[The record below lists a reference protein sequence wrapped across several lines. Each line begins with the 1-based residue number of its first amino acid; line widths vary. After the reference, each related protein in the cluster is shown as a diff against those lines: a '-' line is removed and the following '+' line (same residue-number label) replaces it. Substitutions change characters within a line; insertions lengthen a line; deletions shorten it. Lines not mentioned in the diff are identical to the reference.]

1 MKRLAAL
8 LVIAG
13 AVLSLVAACAAPTP
27 EVIEKEVVVEKE
39 VPVTVEVEKRDVVQE
54 EVVVTATPV
63 PAPEGPTGDVRF
75 LIAENFW
82 ANWEPYQTTAQSQR
96 RVGSQ
101 IYDALI
107 QPYTMDL
114 TEFPPGLATEWEQI
128 DDTTWEFK
136 LREGVKFHN
145 GQDFGADDVK
155 ASIERAS
162 GASDVVTVFQSEWVT
177 TTVEIIDDYTVRLH
191 NATPFGPFLST
202 LSRTPIVCAE
212 DLEAGGDQLSAWP
225 NGTGPFRLVEDE
237 PTRKVM
243 EANLEYWAG
252 PPAIKKLTWE
262 FIQDPQTRLSA
273 LMAGQAHAIDRVP
286 PHHLQVISGSP
297 DLALISVT
305 GIEIVNLYSVP
316 GRLDLWDNNEDFR
329 KAMLYTIDREALVR
343 DLVQGNSAVATS
355 FLPENAMY
363 HKSGSPQ
370 YEFDLDM
377 AREQLEAAGI
387 TGETPEFELWVASG
401 FLPRG
406 PEVVEAIADNMRQ
419 AGLNPKIVTTDI
431 SGIIDDAFSED
442 GSGLLYH
449 ISWSSSGDPHS
460 GLRVYGT
467 SLPWCSDAT
476 IDELLQAGIET
487 ADATEREA
495 IYEELQDHMWDRM
508 YQLPLYNSD
517 FTIAHRKTLEGLLVL
532 PNFETYFYPARL
544 VE

>member
-1 MKRLAAL
+1 
-8 LVIAG
+8 
-13 AVLSLVAACAAPTP
+13 
-27 EVIEKEVVVEKE
+27 
-39 VPVTVEVEKRDVVQE
+39 
-54 EVVVTATPV
+54 VVTATPT
-63 PAPEGPTGDVRF
+63 PRPEGPSGSVRF

-96 RVGSQ
+96 RIGSQ
-101 IYDALI
+101 VYDYLI
-107 QPYTMDL
+107 QPFTDDL

-162 GASDVVTVFQSEWVT
+162 GATDVTTVWQTEWVT

-202 LSRTPIVCAE
+202 VSRTPIVCAD
-212 DLEAGGDQLSAWP
+212 DLEAGGDQLAAWP

-252 PPAIKKLTWE
+252 PPAIKTLTWE

-273 LMAGQAHAIDRVP
+273 LMAGQAQAIDRVP

-297 DLALISVT
+297 DLSIISVT
-305 GIEIVNLYSVP
+305 GLENVNLWTVP

-329 KAMLYTIDREALVR
+329 KAVVYGIDREALVR
-343 DLVQGNSAVATS
+343 DLVQGNSAVSTS
-355 FLPENAMY
+355 FLPEEALY
-363 HKSGSPQ
+363 HKSPEPQ
-370 YEFDLDM
+370 YSYDPEKVQ
-377 AREQLEAAGI
+377 EHLEAAGI
-387 TGETPEFELWVASG
+387 TGEAPAFELWVASG

-406 PEVVEAIADNMRQ
+406 PEVAESIAESMRQ
-419 AGLNPKIVTTDI
+419 AGLNPQVVTTDV

-442 GSGLLYH
+442 GSGLMYH
-449 ISWSSSGDPHS
+449 LSWSSNGDPHS
-460 GLRVYGT
+460 ALRIHGT
-467 SLPWCSDAT
+467 NFPWNDDT
-476 IDELLQAGIET
+476 RIDELLQAGIET
-487 ADATEREA
+487 ADAGEREQ
-495 IYEELQDHMWDRM
+495 IYAELQDYLWDKV
-508 YQLPLYNSD
+508 YQVPLYNSD
-517 FTIAHRKTLEGLLVL
+517 FTVAHSADLEGLVVL
-532 PNFETYFYPARL
+532 PSFETYFYPARL
-544 VE
+544 AEE